1 MAKMGGVM
9 DKNWKS
15 QKESNDMKKYIELDW
30 PEIQDYMTNPGYPEE
45 VGFDPQR
52 NKWYI
57 PEKWYETD
65 RN

>member
-1 MAKMGGVM
+1 
-9 DKNWKS
+9 
-15 QKESNDMKKYIELDW
+15 MKIYVEMTW

-57 PEKWYETD
+57 PKEWYEAN